1 MTSTIVEVKCTRH
14 NAFMSHQIHVEVS
27 ADHVAT
33 VEFERGPRNH
43 FDAAL
48 IAELADTFERLD
60 ADPDARAIV
69 LCSSG
74 RHFCAGA
81 DLPGALSGS
90 RPTIAGS
97 TGSLY
102 EEATRLF
109 ATRTPIVAA
118 VQGAAV
124 GGGLGLALA
133 ADFRVAGPSTRFI
146 ANFSRLGLHQGFGI
160 TVTLPAAV
168 GIQRAQE
175 LLYTGREVPG
185 GEAVSIG
192 LCDRLAGDAQVRS
205 AAHAFAAEIASSA
218 PLAVQSIRQSCAANW
233 RTESARR
240 RSTNKPSRSVSRRQ
254 GISSKVCPPPRNDAD
269 PASPARERSAG
280 AFAVVDPVDSA
291 VDRRRGVA
299 RQEGD
304 YVCHVE
310 RLHDAAR

>member
-81 DLPGALSGS
+81 DLPSALSGS

-218 PLAVQSIRQSCAANW
+218 PLAVQSIRQSLRGELANRVRAATINEQAEQI
-233 RTESARR
+233 RLAATTDFVEGVSATAQRR
-240 RSTNKPSRSVSRRQ
+240 R
-254 GISSKVCPPPRNDAD
+254 PRFTG
-269 PASPARERSAG
+269 S
-280 AFAVVDPVDSA
+280 
-291 VDRRRGVA
+291 
-299 RQEGD
+299 
-304 YVCHVE
+304 
-310 RLHDAAR
+310 